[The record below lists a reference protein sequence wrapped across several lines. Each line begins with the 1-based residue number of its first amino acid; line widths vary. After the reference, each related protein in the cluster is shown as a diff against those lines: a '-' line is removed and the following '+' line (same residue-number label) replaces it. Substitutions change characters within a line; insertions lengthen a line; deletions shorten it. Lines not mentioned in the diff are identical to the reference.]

1 MLNNRLIS
9 GVVAGPRTEAQWD
22 DYVKAL
28 DIKFTK
34 EDEAFVE
41 RSRRH
46 RPSGGAGLQRSG
58 LSDRGP
64 RGADMA
70 DAERTS
76 TIDEAEVARF
86 SALAEEWWDPR
97 GKMAVLHKFNPVRLA
112 YIRDAACK
120 RFERNPK
127 QLDCLKGLRILD
139 IGCGGGILCE
149 PLARLGANVLGAD
162 PAEKNIAAAK
172 LHAEQGGLAIDYRAT
187 TAEALAD
194 AGERFDIVLAMEVV
208 EHVADVKLFVARC
221 AEMVQPGGLMIAATI
236 NRTLKSFALAIVGA
250 EYVLRWLPRGTH
262 QWDKFVTPDELEI
275 AMERARPAHHRRA
288 RRDLQSPRR
297 PLGALDRH
305 RRELHGAGGEGA

>member
-1 MLNNRLIS
+1 MN
-9 GVVAGPRTEAQWD
+9 A
-22 DYVKAL
+22 
-28 DIKFTK
+28 
-34 EDEAFVE
+34 
-41 RSRRH
+41 
-46 RPSGGAGLQRSG
+46 
-58 LSDRGP
+58 
-64 RGADMA
+64 
-70 DAERTS
+70 S

-86 SALAEEWWDPR
+86 SALAAEWWDPR

-120 RFERNPK
+120 TFERNPK

-149 PLARLGANVLGAD
+149 PLARLGANVVGAD
-162 PAEKNIAAAK
+162 PSEKNIAAAK
-172 LHAEQGGLAIDYRAT
+172 LHADEGELAIDYRVT

-208 EHVADVKLFVARC
+208 EHVADVKLFVSRC

-262 QWDKFVTPDELEI
+262 SWDKFVTPDELEI
-275 AMERARPAHHRRA
+275 AMELGGLRTTDERGVIYNLLADRWELSADTDVNYMVLGEKAASLDASFPP
-288 RRDLQSPRR
+288 PRS
-297 PLGALDRH
+297 GEGG
-305 RRELHGAGGEGA
+305 RERSERTGEGAVFQV